1 MASSDSESDVE
12 EADTIDAI
20 DAIQMKAGSIDK
32 IQMKLRRVH
41 GEKRICA
48 EGAAPDGSRFHVVR
62 KLPEGATA
70 SATSDSQASIRQTMQ
85 VVQDRAQS
93 KLTELWARK
102 P

>member
-1 MASSDSESDVE
+1 MTSSDSESDVE
-12 EADTIDAI
+12 EAAGLPEMDADAS
-20 DAIQMKAGSIDK
+20 DAIQMKW
-32 IQMKLRRVH
+32 RRVH

-48 EGAAPDGSRFHVVR
+48 EGSAPDGTRFHVVR

-70 SATSDSQASIRQTMQ
+70 SATSDSRASIRQTMQ